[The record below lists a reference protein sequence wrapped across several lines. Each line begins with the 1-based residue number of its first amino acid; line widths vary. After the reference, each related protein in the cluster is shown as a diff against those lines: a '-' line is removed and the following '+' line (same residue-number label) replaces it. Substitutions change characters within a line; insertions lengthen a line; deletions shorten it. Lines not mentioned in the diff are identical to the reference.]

1 MATFPAVSHVSVSI
15 DRSPADVYA
24 FAADPEN
31 LPRWANGLSGSIEQI
46 GGEWIAESPMGR
58 VKVRFTG
65 RNELGVLD
73 HDVVLE
79 SGVCVCNP
87 MRVVANGDGSEVL
100 FTLFRRPGLGNEEF
114 AEDASAVARDL
125 GTLKRLLEA
134 H

>member
-1 MATFPAVSHVSVSI
+1 MDCRVAH
-15 DRSPADVYA
+15 
-24 FAADPEN
+24 
-31 LPRWANGLSGSIEQI
+31 
-46 GGEWIAESPMGR
+46 GR

-73 HDVVLE
+73 HDVILE
-79 SGVCVCNP
+79 SGVCVHNP

-100 FTLFRRPGLGNEEF
+100 FTIFRRPGLSDEEF

-125 GTLKRLLEA
+125 GALKRLLEA